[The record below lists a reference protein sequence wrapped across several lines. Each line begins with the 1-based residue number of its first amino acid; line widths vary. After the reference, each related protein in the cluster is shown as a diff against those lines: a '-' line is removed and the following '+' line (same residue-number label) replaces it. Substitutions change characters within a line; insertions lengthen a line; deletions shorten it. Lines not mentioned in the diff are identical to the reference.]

1 MMRVG
6 SGWRDQPEGGSP
18 EPRASW
24 TTSYIVPVYNG
35 EAYLAE
41 ALDSIL
47 AQTLPALEVL
57 VVDDG
62 SSDGTPAVARRYGD
76 RITYLRQ
83 PHAGQSVARNH
94 GVRVARGNLLAFLD
108 ADDLAHPAKLARQV
122 ARFEARPELD
132 LCQALTQDFWSP
144 EMPAEQRRTARGLP
158 RPHPGNIDTWLVR
171 RTVFERI
178 GGLDPEMKFGETVE
192 WYWRARES
200 GASMEL
206 LPEVVAYRRVH
217 GNNMTRGNREEQI
230 DSLFAVLRT
239 AMERKRRRP

>member
-1 MMRVG
+1 MFMATGNV
-6 SGWRDQPEGGSP
+6 
-18 EPRASW
+18 
-24 TTSYIVPVYNG
+24 SYIVPVYNG

-62 SSDGTPAVARRYGD
+62 SSDGTPAVARRYGN

-94 GVRVARGNLLAFLD
+94 GVRVARGDFLAFLD
-108 ADDLAHPAKLARQV
+108 ADDLAHPTKLARQV

-132 LCQALTQDFWSP
+132 LCKAMTRNFWSP
-144 EMPAEQRRTARGLP
+144 EVPAEQRLAARGLP
-158 RPHPGNIDTWLVR
+158 RPHAGNIDTWLVR
-171 RTVFERI
+171 RTLFERI
-178 GGLDPEMKFGETVE
+178 GGLDPDMRFGETLE

-200 GASMEL
+200 GAPIEL

-217 GNNMTRGNREEQI
+217 GSNMTRGKREEQI
-230 DSLFAVLRT
+230 DSLFALLRA
-239 AMERKRRRP
+239 AMERKQRRP